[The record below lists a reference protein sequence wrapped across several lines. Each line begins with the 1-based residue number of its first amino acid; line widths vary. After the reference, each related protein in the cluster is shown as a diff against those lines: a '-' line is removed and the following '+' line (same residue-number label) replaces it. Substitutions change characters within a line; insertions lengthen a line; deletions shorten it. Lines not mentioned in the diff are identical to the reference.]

1 MRYLVQLTVTAV
13 LALGITGGALA
24 QEEIRVGV
32 LYPTSGFCIIFGK
45 PALQGHEM
53 MAQKLNAAG
62 GVNGKKIVTFHR
74 DSKCNPK
81 DATAAAR
88 DLITK
93 ERVQFLIGGVSSAE
107 GQAIS
112 EIAKQE
118 KVVYIAAI
126 PKTTQMTDAK
136 NFHKFVFRAAANTN
150 TEAKSAAVL
159 ADRLGMNK
167 ICTILMDYSY
177 GHDLGEAFK
186 THLAKIRPQAK
197 IVDQAWPKQGTT
209 DYTAYITKLMQA
221 DCDGVFSGVWGSLF
235 VAFAKQAKTFGL
247 FDKVKYVSAGEIG
260 SPEVAEEL
268 GNDMPSGIWGN
279 AYEVFYFA
287 NAPEHK
293 AYVEE
298 LKKLT
303 GKQHPPSW
311 PITGY
316 VALQWLAEGIRK
328 AGSTNADAVVAAL
341 EGLTI
346 QTPIGPQTM
355 RAADHQANRGQFW
368 GQMGPSGD
376 PTYPFKIMKPVEYI
390 PADRLM
396 D

>member
-1 MRYLVQLTVTAV
+1 MRIIVRLAVVTA
-13 LALGITGGALA
+13 LATAGTSAAFAQNEIKVGA
-24 QEEIRVGV
+24 
-32 LYPTSGFCIIFGK
+32 LYPTSGACIIFGK
-45 PALQGHEM
+45 PALQGHEIM
-53 MAQKLNAAG
+53 VEKINAAG
-62 GVNGKKIVTFHR
+62 GLNGRKIVSIHR

-88 DLITK
+88 DLVAK
-93 ERVQFLIGGVSSAE
+93 EQVQFLIGGVSSAE

-112 EIAKQE
+112 EVAKQE

-136 NFHKFVFRAAANTN
+136 NFHKYVFRAAANTN
-150 TEAKSAAVL
+150 TEGKSAAVI

-177 GHDLGEAFK
+177 GHDLGAAFK
-186 THLAKIRPQAK
+186 AHLAKIRPQAK
-197 IVDQAWPKQGTT
+197 IVDQAWPTQGTT
-209 DYTAYITKLMQA
+209 DYTAYITKIMQA
-221 DCDGVFSGVWGSLF
+221 DCDGVFGGVWGSLF

-268 GNDMPSGIWGN
+268 GNDMPSGVWGN
-279 AYEVFYFA
+279 AYEVFYFPDTA
-287 NAPEHK
+287 EHK
-293 AYVEE
+293 AYVAE
-298 LKKLT
+298 LSKLT
-303 GKQHPPSW
+303 GKPHPQSW

-316 VALQWLAEGIRK
+316 MAMQWLAEGVRK
-328 AGSTNADAVVAAL
+328 AKSTNADAVVAAL
-341 EGLTI
+341 EGMTI

-355 RAADHQANRGQFW
+355 RASDHQANRGQFW
-368 GQMGPSGD
+368 GPMNPSGD
-376 PTYPFKIMKPVEYI
+376 PKYPFKVMKPVEYI
-390 PADRLM
+390 PADALM